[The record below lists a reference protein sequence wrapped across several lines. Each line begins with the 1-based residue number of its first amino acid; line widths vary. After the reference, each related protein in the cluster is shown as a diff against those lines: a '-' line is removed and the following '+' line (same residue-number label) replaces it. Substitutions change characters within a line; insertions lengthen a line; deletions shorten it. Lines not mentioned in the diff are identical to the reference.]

1 MLQYVMSCGGKRWH
15 NELKWQILLGNFWY
29 GPSNMM
35 IGIIFLVLPFFCL
48 VLVPLNIYIYYDIGL
63 STFEQSHCMKPSC
76 KNQQLTFK
84 LRNLCNLRIPALSNL
99 NLCAPRM
106 LSEDDPEDL
115 QEGLEPWELPK
126 KRLILVPLADRE
138 DCCGVGTFRPWN
150 GLDHFF
156 IIQVA
161 NLAVWKKVIIWILFS
176 FFYIF
181 LVLEYSSDSNERLQ
195 TWIKIF
201 FQGHKPIYVYIY
213 IDHQKFVFPVCHAG
227 SRENSSCPRT
237 KVPKA
242 TRGHTGHCWPWKD
255 MVRPNQQFDVTNQQV

>member
-201 FQGHKPIYVYIY
+201 FQGHKPIYMYIY
-213 IDHQKFVFPVCHAG
+213 IYRSPKICV
-227 SRENSSCPRT
+227 SSVPR
-237 KVPKA
+237 
-242 TRGHTGHCWPWKD
+242 R
-255 MVRPNQQFDVTNQQV
+255 